1 MKKKAQ
7 REKPHIYLL
16 YLCTRLTDLLHPGGG
31 GEAGSKKPRGEQ
43 PLGGGPSQGKP
54 SAAAH
59 KRGDEVWT
67 STPAR
72 SAGAGGGQGSWG
84 CSSNIVS
91 FPSNSIRCLCPKPD
105 KRETHTEVGIPEGK
119 ERKEGEVV
127 TFTDFPSQAGKTRFF
142 PTGCFSSL
150 CVFFTFTESA
160 SLLTFPVVECVK
172 VFPHTKQFSLTPG
185 CPAISL
191 NSGTV
196 YTEMASDSTG

>member
-1 MKKKAQ
+1 MESNLWAEDPAKESHQRLPTKGEMKCGHQ
-7 REKPHIYLL
+7 LL
-16 YLCTRLTDLLHPGGG
+16 LGRRG
-31 GEAGSKKPRGEQ
+31 RGEGRGVGVVHQ
-43 PLGGGPSQGKP
+43 TSLAFHQTAYVASVPSLISGK
-54 SAAAH
+54 
-59 KRGDEVWT
+59 
-67 STPAR
+67 
-72 SAGAGGGQGSWG
+72 
-84 CSSNIVS
+84 
-91 FPSNSIRCLCPKPD
+91 
-105 KRETHTEVGIPEGK
+105 HTQKWEYQKEKK
-119 ERKEGEVV
+119 ERRGEVA